1 MMENTIIAL
10 YETMAITSE
19 EKEMI
24 LKRRER
30 LHKED
35 SAKEKFKQLKKLV
48 DEINALGGR
57 VNTTA
62 KFNIDSNDLVLNV
75 ECIR

>member
-1 MMENTIIAL
+1 MENEIIVL

-24 LKRRER
+24 LKHRER
-30 LHKED
+30 LRKKD
-35 SAKEKFKQLKKLV
+35 SAKEKFKQLKGLI

-57 VNTTA
+57 IDATA
-62 KFNIDSNDLVLNV
+62 KFNIASNDLALNI

>member
-1 MMENTIIAL
+1 MENEIIVL

-24 LKRRER
+24 LKHRER
-30 LHKED
+30 LRKKD
-35 SAKEKFKQLKKLV
+35 SAKEKFKQLKGLI

-57 VNTTA
+57 IDATT
-62 KFNIDSNDLVLNV
+62 KFNIDSNDLALNI